1 VGTTKSKPMRKVI
14 RLQQQVY
21 LRRLKVPEAANS
33 LVLLHYYYAGKQV
46 VTSTNPTSRNIY
58 LHNNVAEML
67 ELNSRIKYF
76 QYTALFEWF
85 SPGLDSIM
93 NCEYKRFLV
102 QFRHNSKCILQETVF
117 AHITVF
123 AFFVS

>member
-1 VGTTKSKPMRKVI
+1 VVFISRHGTYVRNVTEMQP
-14 RLQQQVY
+14 
-21 LRRLKVPEAANS
+21 
-33 LVLLHYYYAGKQV
+33 LLHV
-46 VTSTNPTSRNIY
+46 
-58 LHNNVAEML
+58 L

-102 QFRHNSKCILQETVF
+102 QFLHNSACILQETVF
-117 AHITVF
+117 AHITVY